1 MLRLISL
8 SLLFFCV
15 VLYATPMESLS
26 EYNLVLVHG
35 AGSHWGGLDCENT
48 TYSEAAKTK
57 NRIGGIGEDGSSA
70 TGMIKELKP
79 WIQDTLFNGD
89 YENLVYLQRPF
100 TNPANSPSN
109 NGNEIGKRTW
119 KGRNKCSAR
128 RSLFEEIQEVY
139 AKGQDKLEALR
150 NDNVDSYRK
159 IPSRYIL
166 VSHSMGGVAS
176 REYVQGMGYN
186 FDVDK
191 VVTLDSPH
199 EGTGALNL
207 LLYLKDVD
215 YEQLVKNWVTET
227 IAMEGFAVAAYL
239 MGLDALSADLALLG
253 IFMPTWSAVAQPLV
267 GKGILGI
274 LGNGFDYSK
283 SDSLTAYIDPYSG
296 NADNVVNL
304 KSRGFFEGQPSFRML
319 YGVDGLT
326 FTDPGRSKGS
336 DFQLVVPKSISV
348 PISNALTHLLNGGS
362 DKERVYNTLA
372 SMSYGFLAGITL
384 EEHGTALIPSWSG
397 KGTNTTIF
405 NDSRSDVRKESYN
418 GNVMLN
424 SSFSD
429 FQDYEGLDWLL
440 YNTEELFSLGSYIE
454 NAYIILLA
462 AGVTSMALEASLFW
476 NQPALKAAKAAA
488 FGTYATILGASG
500 LGMVTIA
507 GFGDLNFSHRLP
519 VLSHFQKKWRADSNS
534 FAKASGEIASYGP
547 YLMEDFLYEK
557 PFVNMGLYVSADSL
571 KKVNS
576 ACYYESE
583 KTSRELLC
591 EVGLYGNLPVLTAR
605 DTLVTQMGEDG
616 LIDTLYNGVN
626 GNGDSVYND
635 TSYVYGSF
643 LQQNFA
649 GFRVPPLKFKSES
662 DWSKMGVKVDRWE
675 KVDGLHPDGS
685 INEKGVPIRHVERYE
700 APAITVDNWI
710 EKYSF
715 VVDDLMPHRLRQ
727 IRMNFNYQGEIA
739 WECDIK
745 KDSDANDACTV
756 YKRTSGSEWTEL
768 RKEKHPVKKNGQFD
782 FEPRKYGYDNL
793 LAIQKDNQNTVTI
806 STVNKIGLSNTQR
819 FYYLFK
825 ATDDLLVPIWPK
837 RDVVVNEIS
846 GFEAYASVLDYQGFS
861 VEGMRDSV
869 WYVEGDVRKSYGDL
883 QDMDFLRSE
892 GSGNVYRSR
901 ISHRD
906 LSEGEYHW
914 VFNAITHNSAGES
927 NDSNDVYDVPFNVDV
942 TPPNFELSVDK
953 PCMNPDSSVFIARF
967 AWGDSTI
974 PDIRAMRWQLEK
986 SNGNGFSLITSM
998 PSLYDV
1004 TSKDFAV
1011 AWDKVTNRENLQDG
1025 LYRVKATA
1033 IDYAAPNLNA
1043 YDYASELVSKIAGGN
1058 DGDTDWSRLDDYR
1071 FNVAEK
1077 SVEFRVDRT
1086 APELVFGSVGGT
1098 PLDSFGAEKYAN
1110 LSRPARNSDYEYVS
1124 EDSLLQIGYT
1134 VNELLG
1140 GRDSTAVTIGWDF
1153 AHVDDVSKVDRAGDS
1168 VWVRDA
1174 SNVGYGTWTEMSGMR
1189 LQDGDYILR
1198 ANVRDEAKN
1207 TKAYDYTKKI
1217 RIDRTA
1223 PKIVSLVSSRLV
1235 YPDSVKDFAATLNVS
1250 ESDDIATNRTGMR
1263 CHYHV
1268 LGGDADGLWRNVSEG
1283 ILKTDTVRFDIP
1295 AVAVGER
1302 NGKRYLEAVCL
1313 DAAGNSSVRTD
1324 LFHVGDRYPEIVSPA
1339 EDKEFLTAEYI
1350 PIVGIAPPAS
1360 ASAENTT
1367 VYRLRYRY
1375 ENSDEWLTENIA
1387 VLSSNRS
1394 EDSSYISKTAQ
1405 STEGVLGYLHN
1416 VGFTE
1421 SKIYIELST
1430 RSCADCEWRSD
1441 SALVTVDEVNS
1452 AGDVPKVTFELSSTL
1467 VEVGKDSLSMSLWL
1481 GGNFKDGYLLRIYAE
1496 DSKGRGLFDKSTD
1509 RVFANPFYGEPADT
1523 TLQKGVW
1530 FYEKEGLY
1538 HLQWNGLAVSDSLDI
1553 FFDSGAFGET
1563 CLASDGVR
1571 NLDNGCKVV
1580 EKVSDFTS
1588 MQSSAGAYLSDYPI
1602 WQFPTY
1608 TDRVMTLSGTGG
1620 HVAMRSSGMF
1630 RIAGRSTLGNSD
1642 VPVYFGSGNQSGFV
1656 FMGSELSSAVDPWT
1670 MGWTVN
1676 PKSYGLNYTWNG
1688 ITSSKS
1694 YPPAGK
1700 VTLHA
1705 EVVQNVRDN
1714 PYATLIDTVVTLIL
1728 PEMEISLD
1736 ALPEFYIID
1745 NSTDSAIADTGEVR
1759 LYDLG
1764 SMNIPYGI
1772 LYRDAY
1778 VSARIVDMEGNT
1790 VRTLLDSVYTRAN
1803 TNKSAYSVLWDAKDM
1818 DGFAVEPGKYR
1829 IVIDASETDENRKKT
1844 KSSDITVS
1852 LKKMVPASG
1861 DGVKLVVSE
1870 AFDDNGKNRYVPVPD
1885 YLVRAD
1891 IAAKYLPTDLRNGV
1905 TLNASVS
1912 GTQRIYGYAPKRFS
1926 LAIKRHRK
1934 QLDLVVIR
1942 KLHTNIEYVDCGW
1955 AWGTFGCS
1963 EEGQKTQD
1971 KIYTD
1976 VLSFTSVS
1984 RSKTLNVNKLA
1995 KDDDGDYGYN
2005 DDSYDENYFD
2015 IVVFTM
2021 SGWEKF
2027 KKEKSISGITSVG
2040 EFDDALSSSYKI
2052 WSLSKVMSN
2061 SQKFMI
2067 PLPKSSQ
2074 KNFTFPSSRLDEH
2087 CSVEIE
2093 QFYLKNFCSYGDSET
2108 TAKYDPNANL
2118 FNVKMTGMG
2127 EDGFY
2132 AEKVQIN
2139 SYSDRERYHYIRFN
2153 VELTIPNSYW
2163 DAPFGMDNLVNRT
2176 VRFDHTNKTI
2186 YAESAS
2192 STDGYWAALQSNS
2205 NVQSFIDEGS
2215 YFDGTSWKFD
2225 RTYGSLTPYEMQ
2237 ALPFLPASELPD
2249 GTNTFLF
2256 ADEDGTHQQ
2265 PSYFDLK
2272 FYGPRSDSDYF
2283 KAIVL
2288 GNPLES
2294 TTGCDYGNAT
2304 NYDAAY
2310 QLAIDGY
2317 VHNPRCQASITSK
2330 NGEPDSIRTP
2340 LYDAG
2345 YVYFYVGRNLKWSDG
2360 SQKAIAFPAP
2370 TNVLDTI
2377 SEKCTNN
2384 EEWSKV
2390 KETASCKKY
2399 YKGGSK
2405 IHYYLNDFDDN
2416 TWTSIYTSDGIIKNP
2431 VNSPAHFHTPND
2443 IAYLD
2448 QSRMGKS
2455 TAVSNLLIRPNAS
2468 NYKDNSFFVSLD
2480 TLAKLKGEKNGYSVE
2495 TMDARLSASDAKKA
2509 RFSTAFD
2516 TLYFDARDTIIKNK
2530 FYRESLDSVSR
2541 IPTQMK
2547 PVNLPLNYFYR
2558 GFHSWIKNPKV
2569 DDIDILHLDS
2579 TEHSHFAI
2587 SNEKTSDNR
2596 MIKFKDAKD
2605 IEVARPKE
2613 LVELKAYLTSGQKY
2627 QLSYLKGGTYYVIK
2641 DTVASVSGSHRL
2653 AWFDVNRLQGNTQFL
2668 LTWGGESDKLY
2679 YTNYNLYVGSDVNP
2693 DNENIVQSLFGELTV
2708 TFPTKSLQKS
2718 EDVTVRTAEV
2728 DDYPFEE
2735 FNNMPLTGPVMEV
2748 LPSMEFNDT
2757 TKLPRIQMRIS
2768 KAEMDSKGVTP
2779 QTLTLYKIDFENK
2792 KFVPLTN
2799 ALYGYLKADGSAA
2812 VSTGSSEKATCS
2824 AWNSGEC
2831 FPGDDK
2837 WEYILISA
2845 ETKTFSVFAA
2855 MSSALANSPD
2865 FNLEILPEVATST
2878 ERIVKVK
2885 GISNYALYV
2894 DNDSLWNDKG
2904 DQTPAVLLDYTTDSN
2919 GFAHI
2924 SLPSRTD
2931 SIDTTYIFAVA
2942 LGDQD
2947 ASGNSVE
2954 LPAAPAV
2961 ARAITVPSEFAC
2973 SVPSD
2978 SLWLGLDNGYMAYG
2992 ASCNHP
2998 GVGTVSL
3005 YREGKVVAE
3014 VHGNIPD
3021 TLIYD
3026 GSRVY
3031 GASVVGKIAN
3041 GVYES
3046 RYLGVSSLGTERQ
3059 LAGPLV
3065 YTDSIRPSVEGFDVQ
3080 ESFEI
3085 LDRVFTVT
3093 AKVRDSES
3101 GVAAVTVSPEFGGT
3115 SLEKTT
3121 LQPDSLGNVSLNL
3134 RMSRKSIAGCIG
3146 CRLKLSFRAEDYGH
3160 NHADTTFITERLY
3173 PYPGE
3178 LALWYPAR
3186 EGAGRTAHEFLG
3198 TGHDLNLSPIRS
3210 PWQSDAGIYL
3220 SSASDRAAGAGRVDL
3235 GTADS
3240 YTLETRIKRGHS
3252 PDTWND
3258 ILSFAGPGGLSIK
3271 LSQKGRSLKLSEA
3284 GREWF
3289 SGEVLSAST
3298 KTWEHVAVVSDSSGV
3313 RFYVDGERVKSV
3325 PDGIAAERELYGT
3338 LTLGGTSGNSFV
3350 GNIADVRFYSDALT
3364 DAEIATL
3371 SVPATNDGDP
3381 SSVIVVAVKDMDV
3394 LDGFSGQFSCAVAGN
3409 RYLLAGSAHS
3419 RLRVTV
3425 NVETAGNYRIV
3436 AYARSANLSSADVSI
3451 GEGSLLSGQISLSDV
3466 WRTTEISGVSLS
3478 LSRGIHTLSL
3488 DVPEGVQL
3496 GGIALTRG
3504 SVSPSMIAWGRSSF
3518 DMVPATVNPPKIL
3531 TSLKFEGFGDLSML
3545 RPRIRLKNVSDETVN
3560 GYSVRYY
3567 FRGEDPSQVQVAAFY
3582 PYATSGLA
3590 VHSESARTG
3599 YAEWNFAGESLAPR
3613 DSAFYGE
3620 GPHFGL
3626 YNADWSPWNVGDDP
3640 SYVAA
3645 AEHGFAED
3653 AGIVVLDR
3661 DNNLIGGRC
3670 AEMEDETSVVTKA
3683 RILASDMRSDNQA
3696 SEIHFKVENLGNVA
3710 LRNFDIRYY
3719 FYVEEGLAP
3728 IMDINHLASCST
3740 AELTSLGGGRWQVN
3754 VHCGGA
3760 IGAGN
3765 SMENP
3770 VNISLHLSGWAN
3782 IWNASDDPGHAGLSG
3797 DMSEA
3802 RGICV
3807 FDSLGNRIYGESP
3820 QWPESSVIA
3829 EELPNGGSGT
3839 NPDNGYHGDV
3849 AIPIARTEDGF
3860 ILTLDAW
3867 TSLSMDLVNAVGVP
3881 IKSIFNGTLAP
3892 GEQLVQVDWTG
3903 INMWTTYLVLK
3914 VNGTIKTTRLL
3925 SLM

>member
-1 MLRLISL
+1 MKRQIVF
-8 SLLFFCV
+8 LLLLVMVCESWSIPK
-15 VLYATPMESLS
+15 PMESITN
-26 EYNLVLVHG
+26 YNVIMLHG
-35 AGSHWGGLDCENT
+35 ALGSDKGFKSDESIPEAIYDGYRGSGHIGKYGDHKDRV
-48 TYSEAAKTK
+48 TYWLSQKVFEEPDWSDTK
-57 NRIGGIGEDGSSA
+57 DAVRASSIYA
-70 TGMIKELKP
+70 
-79 WIQDTLFNGD
+79 W
-89 YENLVYLQRPF
+89 RAF
-100 TNPANSPSN
+100 TNPANSSKN
-109 NGNEIGKRTW
+109 NAVELGDRTW
-119 KGRNKCSAR
+119 NKDKKFGGRRALVEEAQEVKAVFFNPSTGRNDS
-128 RSLFEEIQEVY
+128 
-139 AKGQDKLEALR
+139 GQVAL
-150 NDNVDSYRK
+150 DSIRKYPDLYRQLA
-159 IPSRYIL
+159 SRYIL
-166 VSHSMGGVAS
+166 IGHSMGGVVS
-176 REYVQGMGYN
+176 REYVQNSNYYH
-186 FDVDK
+186 DEVDK
-191 VVTLDSPH
+191 VITLDSPH
-199 EGTGALNL
+199 EGTGALNMQLDMKDISRAGIEGLMGSISVMSAAATALWIAGSDLSTLTIGL
-207 LLYLKDVD
+207 LGLSVSMGAAAVSLGAGELVSLKLED
-215 YEQLVKNWVTET
+215 YEPTDPIVCYVDPNAEDNPDCSNSEKITD
-227 IAMEGFAVAAYL
+227 L
-239 MGLDALSADLALLG
+239 MGLRNN
-253 IFMPTWSAVAQPLV
+253 P
-267 GKGILGI
+267 
-274 LGNGFDYSK
+274 
-283 SDSLTAYIDPYSG
+283 DSLPM
-296 NADNVVNL
+296 
-304 KSRGFFEGQPSFRML
+304 FRLLAGKNSM
-319 YGVDGLT
+319 T
-326 FTDPGRSKGS
+326 FTDPKLGLRNMMS
-336 DFQLVVPKSISV
+336 LVVPDVVTV
-348 PISNALTHLLNGGS
+348 PFANLYAQLSGGETFSANYANGITGVIIGAIGGVNVQEHGSSLVETSSGLAKHTEMLANGDVDVKRYEFNAA
-362 DKERVYNTLA
+362 YNTSESWPSYVMEVALA
-372 SMSYGFLAGITL
+372 AGASALVADYLPFPYGKIAKAAIGVGAAAGITSSVV
-384 EEHGTALIPSWSG
+384 TAVGAGIADLASSHNYPIEKKFKDWML
-397 KGTNTTIF
+397 
-405 NDSRSDVRKESYN
+405 NDSVHIY
-418 GNVMLN
+418 
-424 SSFSD
+424 
-429 FQDYEGLDWLL
+429 
-440 YNTEELFSLGSYIE
+440 
-454 NAYIILLA
+454 
-462 AGVTSMALEASLFW
+462 
-476 NQPALKAAKAAA
+476 
-488 FGTYATILGASG
+488 
-500 LGMVTIA
+500 
-507 GFGDLNFSHRLP
+507 
-519 VLSHFQKKWRADSNS
+519 
-534 FAKASGEIASYGP
+534 
-547 YLMEDFLYEK
+547 EDFLYER
-557 PFVNMGLYVSADSL
+557 PFVNLALNDTATLNQLQRMSDS
-571 KKVNS
+571 
-576 ACYYESE
+576 
-583 KTSRELLC
+583 
-591 EVGLYGNLPVLTAR
+591 AR
-605 DTLVTQMGEDG
+605 DVSTLNRNCFYIGSK
-616 LIDTLYNGVN
+616 NGVN
-626 GNGDSVYND
+626 CAIGLFKSAND
-635 TSYVYGSF
+635 LNST
-643 LQQNFA
+643 QKNQ
-649 GFRVPPLKFKSES
+649 PLSGLTTPLRFKSES

-685 INEKGVPIRHVERYE
+685 ENEKGVPIRHVERYE
-700 APAITVDNWI
+700 VPAITVDNWI

-727 IRMNFNYQGEIA
+727 IRLNFNYQEEIA
-739 WECDIK
+739 WECDVT
-745 KDSDANDACTV
+745 KDPSAGDACTV
-756 YKRTSGSEWTEL
+756 YKRSGGGSWDNPIIIVDSADVNGSRVET
-768 RKEKHPVKKNGQFD
+768 RRDTIDKVPHPVKKNGQFD

-825 ATDDLLVPIWPK
+825 ATDNLLEPVWPK
-837 RDVVVNEIS
+837 PDVVVNRIS
-846 GFEAYASVLDYQGFS
+846 DFEAYASVLDYQGFS

-906 LSEGEYHW
+906 LPEGEYHW

-967 AWGDSTI
+967 AWGDSTT

-1011 AWDKVTNRENLQDG
+1011 AWDKVPNRENLQDG
-1025 LYRVKATA
+1025 LYRVKATT
-1033 IDYAAPNLNA
+1033 IDYAASNLDA

-1058 DGDTDWSRLDDYR
+1058 DGDADWSRLDDYR

-1098 PLDSFGAEKYAN
+1098 PLDSFSAEKYAN

-1207 TKAYDYTKKI
+1207 ARMYDYAKKI

-1416 VGFTE
+1416 IGFTE

-1430 RSCADCEWRSD
+1430 RSCANCEWRSD
-1441 SALVTVDEVNS
+1441 STLVTVDEVYS
-1452 AGDVPKVTFELSSTL
+1452 AEDVPKVTFELSSTL

-1676 PKSYGLNYTWNG
+1676 PKTYGLNYTWNG

-1700 VTLHA
+1700 VSLHA

-1728 PEMEISLD
+1728 PEMEISLN

-1745 NSTDSAIADTGEVR
+1745 NSADSAIADTGEVR

-1934 QLDLVVIR
+1934 QLDLVVVR
-1942 KLHTNIEYVDCGW
+1942 RLHSWVQKITGQPPFELCDSHTPYLEEEYLID
-1955 AWGTFGCS
+1955 T
-1963 EEGQKTQD
+1963 
-1971 KIYTD
+1971 
-1976 VLSFTSVS
+1976 LSFTSE
-1984 RSKTLNVNKLA
+1984 SKTALLNTQQA
-1995 KDDDGDYGYN
+1995 YGARGFAQSKY
-2005 DDSYDENYFD
+2005 YDMNFLDVIAFSKSNWENFLK
-2015 IVVFTM
+2015 
-2021 SGWEKF
+2021 SE
-2027 KKEKSISGITSVG
+2027 SISSIT
-2040 EFDDALSSSYKI
+2040 DSSTFIKAKQKAE
-2052 WSLSKVMSN
+2052 WSLSNVSN
-2061 SQKFMI
+2061 SNVFYI
-2067 PLPKSSQ
+2067 PKPSSNVSMETLISSKSSGCTTETDRNGIIT
-2074 KNFTFPSSRLDEH
+2074 KSCT
-2087 CSVEIE
+2087 
-2093 QFYLKNFCSYGDSET
+2093 YGDSGT
-2108 TAKYDPNANL
+2108 TSNYNPNINL
-2118 FNVKMTGMG
+2118 FEVRMLAIN
-2127 EDGFY
+2127 DGKF
-2132 AEKVQIN
+2132 
-2139 SYSDRERYHYIRFN
+2139 YSDWYSPNKHCSDRKRYAHIYFDTK
-2153 VELTIPNSYW
+2153 LTIPDSYW

-2176 VRFDHTNKTI
+2176 IRFDHTNKTI
-2186 YAESAS
+2186 YAESATG
-2192 STDGYWAALQSNS
+2192 TDGYMAALQKDLKNKS
-2205 NVQSFIDEGS
+2205 VIDEGN
-2215 YFDGTSWKFD
+2215 YFDGTSWTFD
-2225 RTYGSLTPYEMQ
+2225 KTYGLLTPYEMQ

-2256 ADEDGTHQQ
+2256 ADEDSAHQQ

-2272 FYGPRSDSDYF
+2272 FYGPRSDKDYF

-2317 VHNPRCQASITSK
+2317 VHNPRCQVSVTSK
-2330 NGEPDSIRTP
+2330 NGAPDSVRTP
-2340 LYDAG
+2340 LYNAG
-2345 YVYFYVGRNLKWSDG
+2345 YVYFYVGRNMMWSQGYEKIVD
-2360 SQKAIAFPAP
+2360 FPASAD
-2370 TNVLDTI
+2370 VLESFSDRCTG
-2377 SEKCTNN
+2377 SEDWS
-2384 EEWSKV
+2384 EE

-2405 IHYYLNDFDDN
+2405 IHYYLDDFDDN

-2495 TMDARLSASDAKKA
+2495 TMDARLSVSDAKKA

-2693 DNENIVQSLFGELTV
+2693 DNENIVQSLFGELSV
-2708 TFPTKSLQKS
+2708 TFPTNSLQKS

-2831 FPGDDK
+2831 FPGDEK

-2904 DQTPAVLLDYTTDSN
+2904 DQTPAVLLDYTTDSD

-2924 SLPSRTD
+2924 SLPSRTG

-2942 LGDQD
+2942 LSEPDID
-2947 ASGNSVE
+2947 GNVVE

-3014 VHGNIPD
+3014 IHGNIPD

-3065 YTDSIRPSVEGFDVQ
+3065 YTDSVRPSVEGFDVQ

-3134 RMSRKSIAGCIG
+3134 RMSRKSLAGCIG

-3271 LSQKGRSLKLSEA
+3271 LSQKGCSLKLSE
-3284 GREWF
+3284 GGWEWF

-3298 KTWEHVAVVSDSSGV
+3298 KTWEHVAVVSDSGGV
-3313 RFYVDGERVKSV
+3313 RFYADGERVKSV

-3338 LTLGGTSGNSFV
+3338 LTLGGSSGNSFV
-3350 GNIADVRFYSDALT
+3350 GNIADVRFYSGALT

-3371 SVPATNDGDP
+3371 SVPATDDGDP
-3381 SSVIVVAVKDMDV
+3381 SSVIVMAVKDMDV

-3425 NVETAGNYRIV
+3425 NVETAGSYRIV
-3436 AYARSANLSSADVSI
+3436 AYARSANLSSADVSV
-3451 GEGSLLSGQISLSDV
+3451 GEGSLLSGKISLSGV

-3518 DMVPATVNPPKIL
+3518 DMVPETVNPPKIL
-3531 TSLKFEGFGDLSML
+3531 TSLKFEGFGDHSML

-3645 AEHGFAED
+3645 AEYGFAED

-3683 RILASDMRSDNQA
+3683 RILASDMRNDNQA

-3849 AIPIARTEDGF
+3849 AIPIVRTEDGLV
-3860 ILTLDAW
+3860 LTLDAW

-3903 INMWTTYLVLK
+3903 INMRTTYLVLK

>member
-1 MLRLISL
+1 MRKIVWAAFAVVCFYGA
-8 SLLFFCV
+8 LF
-15 VLYATPMESLS
+15 AAKPMEALNR
-26 EYNLVLVHG
+26 YNVVLVHG
-35 AGSHWGGLDCENT
+35 AAPENQGYGDKCNSNIQSAWNTSNDYTAYQNDTANNEKVSWNLGDAVGMLGKYEDDDEKKLTLWLDSAVFEDTVTYGSE
-48 TYSEAAKTK
+48 Y
-57 NRIGGIGEDGSSA
+57 IY
-70 TGMIKELKP
+70 
-79 WIQDTLFNGD
+79 IQ
-89 YENLVYLQRPF
+89 RSF
-100 TNPANSPSN
+100 TNPAESPAHN
-109 NGNEIGKRTW
+109 AHEIGDRTW
-119 KGRNKCSAR
+119 KGDNNCSVR
-128 RSLFEEIQEVY
+128 RSLFEEAQEVRTEGKY
-139 AKGQDKLEALR
+139 RLQQLR
-150 NDNVDSYRK
+150 TNSVDEYRT
-159 IPSRYIL
+159 IPSRNIL
-166 VSHSMGGVAS
+166 IAHSMGGVSS
-176 REYVQGMGYN
+176 REYVQADFYN
-186 FDVDK
+186 KDVDK
-191 VVTLDSPH
+191 VITLDSPH
-199 EGTGALNL
+199 EGTESLNMLLALKKRIKSGRDVASGAQDAL
-207 LLYLKDVD
+207 
-215 YEQLVKNWVTET
+215 WPIA
-227 IAMEGFAVAAYL
+227 IAMVIDPMTVQLGLVTLVGAYL
-239 MGLDALSADLALLG
+239 IDEVQVAVDSVIVKMLG
-253 IFMPTWSAVAQPLV
+253 DSYDFHTDDPLT
-267 GKGILGI
+267 
-274 LGNGFDYSK
+274 D
-283 SDSLTAYIDPYSG
+283 YIDPNTSG
-296 NADNVVNL
+296 GVNDL
-304 KSRGFFEGQPSFRML
+304 VERVSPNMPMMRILGGEHSM
-319 YGVDGLT
+319 T
-326 FTDPGRSKGS
+326 FTDPENYTAWASAKALIPDEWLLPVLNAWTFLGESG
-336 DFQLVVPKSISV
+336 DKSTDYV
-348 PISNALTHLLNGGS
+348 NALAGFEFGLVGGVAVM
-362 DKERVYNTLA
+362 DR
-372 SMSYGFLAGITL
+372 
-384 EEHGTALIPSWSG
+384 GTALIPEWSSYG
-397 KGTNTTIF
+397 DNTKVFKTADADVKRARYEAAVHAKGFNPLTDKVTWEFIGGEFALAVTNILAPTLAI
-405 NDSRSDVRKESYN
+405 
-418 GNVMLN
+418 
-424 SSFSD
+424 SFLPVP
-429 FQDYEGLDWLL
+429 GM
-440 YNTEELFSLGSYIE
+440 IE
-454 NAYIILLA
+454 AMMISTALA
-462 AGVTSMALEASLFW
+462 SATSIAAVTLPTVLEAVNDLYDSHEI
-476 NQPALKAAKAAA
+476 AKARSLLDRLYSAD
-488 FGTYATILGASG
+488 FSYPKVLGG
-500 LGMVTIA
+500 NETDKV
-507 GFGDLNFSHRLP
+507 R
-519 VLSHFQKKWRADSNS
+519 
-534 FAKASGEIASYGP
+534 
-547 YLMEDFLYEK
+547 LMEDFLYEK
-557 PFVNMGLYVSADSL
+557 PFVNLALSVSDSAL
-571 KKVNS
+571 RAVEPG
-576 ACYYESE
+576 CYYEADSAG
-583 KTSRELLC
+583 KQQLC
-591 EVGLYGNLPVLTAR
+591 DVGLYDSLGNVAAT
-605 DTLVTQMGEDG
+605 
-616 LIDTLYNGVN
+616 VN
-626 GNGDSVYND
+626 GKMNYAD
-635 TSYVYGSF
+635 
-643 LQQNFA
+643 
-649 GFRVPPLKFKSES
+649 FRRNSLKFKSES

-675 KVDGLHPDGS
+675 KVDGLTPSGELAKKS
-685 INEKGVPIRHVERYE
+685 VPIRHVERYE
-700 APAITVDNWI
+700 VPAITVDNWI

-727 IRMNFNYQGEIA
+727 IRMNFNYQEEIA
-739 WECDIK
+739 WECDVT
-745 KDSDANDACTV
+745 KDYEANDNCTV

-782 FEPRKYGYDNL
+782 FEPQKYGYDNL

-825 ATDDLLVPIWPK
+825 ATNDLLVPIWPK

-869 WYVEGDVRKSYGDL
+869 WYIESDVRKSYGDL

-967 AWGDSTI
+967 AWGDSTT

-1033 IDYAAPNLNA
+1033 IDYAAPNLDA
-1043 YDYASELVSKIAGGN
+1043 YDYASELVSKVAGGN
-1058 DGDTDWSRLDDYR
+1058 DGDADWSRLDDYR

-1168 VWVRDA
+1168 VWVRNA

-1416 VGFTE
+1416 IGFTE

-1452 AGDVPKVTFELSSTL
+1452 AEDVPKVTFELSSTL
-1467 VEVGKDSLSMSLWL
+1467 VEVGKDSLSMSLSL

-1530 FYEKEGLY
+1530 FYEKGGLY

-1676 PKSYGLNYTWNG
+1676 PKTYGLNYTWNG

-1728 PEMEISLD
+1728 PEMEISLN

-1861 DGVKLVVSE
+1861 DGVNLVVSE
-1870 AFDDNGKNRYVPVPD
+1870 AFGDNGKNRYVPVPD

-1995 KDDDGDYGYN
+1995 NDDDGAYGYN

-2127 EDGFY
+2127 EDGFF

-2153 VELTIPNSYW
+2153 VELTIPDSYW

-2225 RTYGSLTPYEMQ
+2225 RTYGLLTPYEMQ

-2317 VHNPRCQASITSK
+2317 VHNPRCQVSVTSK
-2330 NGEPDSIRTP
+2330 SGDDEVVRTP
-2340 LYDAG
+2340 LFDAG
-2345 YVYFYVGRNLKWSDG
+2345 YVYFYVGRNMMWSQGYEKIVD
-2360 SQKAIAFPAP
+2360 FPASAD
-2370 TNVLDTI
+2370 VLESFSDRCTG
-2377 SEKCTNN
+2377 SED
-2384 EEWSKV
+2384 WSEV
-2390 KETASCKKY
+2390 KETASCKKF

-2405 IHYYLNDFDDN
+2405 IHYYLDDFDDN

-2558 GFHSWIKNPKV
+2558 GFHSWIKKPKV

-2587 SNEKTSDNR
+2587 SNEKTPDNR
-2596 MIKFKDAKD
+2596 EIKFKDAKD

-2693 DNENIVQSLFGELTV
+2693 DNENIVQSLFGELSV
-2708 TFPTKSLQKS
+2708 TFPMNSLQKS

-2748 LPSMEFNDT
+2748 LPSMKFNDT

-2831 FPGDDK
+2831 FPGDEK

-2904 DQTPAVLLDYTTDSN
+2904 DQTPAVLLDYTTDSD

-2924 SLPSRTD
+2924 SLPSRTG
-2931 SIDTTYIFAVA
+2931 SIDTTYIFVVA
-2942 LGDQD
+2942 LSDQD

-2954 LPAAPAV
+2954 LP

-3005 YREGKVVAE
+3005 YREGKVVVE
-3014 VHGNIPD
+3014 IHGNIPD
-3021 TLIYD
+3021 TLICD

-3065 YTDSIRPSVEGFDVQ
+3065 YTDSVRPSVEGFDVQ

-3121 LQPDSLGNVSLNL
+3121 LQPDSLGNVIVNL
-3134 RMSRKSIAGCIG
+3134 RMSRKSLAGCIG

-3160 NHADTTFITERLY
+3160 NHADTTFTTERLY

-3198 TGHDLNLSPIRS
+3198 TGHDLNLSSIRS
-3210 PWQSDAGIYL
+3210 PWQSDAGIYFGGTG
-3220 SSASDRAAGAGRVDL
+3220 DRAAGAGRVDL
-3235 GTADS
+3235 GTTGS
-3240 YTLETRIKRGHS
+3240 YTLEARIKRGHS
-3252 PDTWND
+3252 PDTWNE
-3258 ILSFAGPGGLSIK
+3258 ILSFAGPGGLSIR
-3271 LSQKGRSLKLSEA
+3271 LSQKGRSLKLSEG

-3298 KTWEHVAVVSDSSGV
+3298 KTWEHVSVVSDSSGV

-3350 GNIADVRFYSDALT
+3350 GNIADVRFYSGALT

-3371 SVPATNDGDP
+3371 SVPATDDGDP

-3394 LDGFSGQFSCAVAGN
+3394 LDGFSGRFSCAVAGN
-3409 RYLLAGSAHS
+3409 SYLLAGSAHS

-3436 AYARSANLSSADVSI
+3436 AYARSANLSSADVSV
-3451 GEGSLLSGQISLSDV
+3451 GEGSLLSGQISLSGV

-3640 SYVAA
+3640 SYVAT
-3645 AEHGFAED
+3645 AEYGFAED

-3683 RILASDMRSDNQA
+3683 RILASDMRNDNQA

-3782 IWNASDDPGHAGLSG
+3782 IWNASDDPGHAGLSE

-3802 RGICV
+3802 HGICV

-3849 AIPIARTEDGF
+3849 AIPIARTEDGLV
-3860 ILTLDAW
+3860 LTLDAW

-3903 INMWTTYLVLK
+3903 INMRTTYLVLK

>member
-1 MLRLISL
+1 ML
-8 SLLFFCV
+8 
-15 VLYATPMESLS
+15 
-26 EYNLVLVHG
+26 
-35 AGSHWGGLDCENT
+35 
-48 TYSEAAKTK
+48 
-57 NRIGGIGEDGSSA
+57 
-70 TGMIKELKP
+70 
-79 WIQDTLFNGD
+79 
-89 YENLVYLQRPF
+89 
-100 TNPANSPSN
+100 
-109 NGNEIGKRTW
+109 
-119 KGRNKCSAR
+119 
-128 RSLFEEIQEVY
+128 
-139 AKGQDKLEALR
+139 
-150 NDNVDSYRK
+150 
-159 IPSRYIL
+159 
-166 VSHSMGGVAS
+166 
-176 REYVQGMGYN
+176 
-186 FDVDK
+186 
-191 VVTLDSPH
+191 
-199 EGTGALNL
+199 
-207 LLYLKDVD
+207 
-215 YEQLVKNWVTET
+215 
-227 IAMEGFAVAAYL
+227 
-239 MGLDALSADLALLG
+239 
-253 IFMPTWSAVAQPLV
+253 
-267 GKGILGI
+267 
-274 LGNGFDYSK
+274 
-283 SDSLTAYIDPYSG
+283 
-296 NADNVVNL
+296 
-304 KSRGFFEGQPSFRML
+304 
-319 YGVDGLT
+319 
-326 FTDPGRSKGS
+326 
-336 DFQLVVPKSISV
+336 
-348 PISNALTHLLNGGS
+348 
-362 DKERVYNTLA
+362 
-372 SMSYGFLAGITL
+372 
-384 EEHGTALIPSWSG
+384 
-397 KGTNTTIF
+397 
-405 NDSRSDVRKESYN
+405 NDSTHIY
-418 GNVMLN
+418 
-424 SSFSD
+424 
-429 FQDYEGLDWLL
+429 
-440 YNTEELFSLGSYIE
+440 
-454 NAYIILLA
+454 
-462 AGVTSMALEASLFW
+462 
-476 NQPALKAAKAAA
+476 
-488 FGTYATILGASG
+488 
-500 LGMVTIA
+500 
-507 GFGDLNFSHRLP
+507 
-519 VLSHFQKKWRADSNS
+519 
-534 FAKASGEIASYGP
+534 
-547 YLMEDFLYEK
+547 EDFLYER
-557 PFVNMGLYVSADSL
+557 PFVNLALNDTATLNKLQGMNDS
-571 KKVNS
+571 
-576 ACYYESE
+576 
-583 KTSRELLC
+583 
-591 EVGLYGNLPVLTAR
+591 AR
-605 DTLVTQMGEDG
+605 DVSTLNRNCFYIGSKDGVSCAIGLFKLANDLNSTQKNQPLSG
-616 LIDTLYNGVN
+616 LT
-626 GNGDSVYND
+626 
-635 TSYVYGSF
+635 T
-643 LQQNFA
+643 
-649 GFRVPPLKFKSES
+649 PLRFKSES
-662 DWSKMGVKVDRWE
+662 DWSKIGVKVDRWE
-675 KVDGLHPDGS
+675 RVDGLTPNGELAKNS
-685 INEKGVPIRHVERYE
+685 VPIRHVERYSV
-700 APAITVDNWI
+700 PAITVDNWI

-727 IRMNFNYQGEIA
+727 IRMNFNYQEEIA
-739 WECDIK
+739 WECDVT
-745 KDSDANDACTV
+745 KDPEANDACTV
-756 YKRTSGSEWTEL
+756 YKRSGGGKWNAILDSLSGDTI
-768 RKEKHPVKKNGQFD
+768 KYAHPVKKNGQFD
-782 FEPRKYGYDNL
+782 FNPRDYRYGNL

-825 ATDDLLVPIWPK
+825 ATDNLLEPVWPK
-837 RDVVVNEIS
+837 PDVVVNKIS
-846 GFEAYASVLDYQGFS
+846 DFEAYASVLDYQDFS

-869 WYVEGDVRKSYGDL
+869 WYSVGDARQTFGNL

-892 GSGNVYRSR
+892 GSGNFYRSR
-901 ISHRD
+901 ISHSNP
-906 LSEGEYHW
+906 SEGEYHW
-914 VFNAITHNSAGES
+914 VFNAIIHNSAGEG

-942 TPPNFELSVDK
+942 TPPNFDLSVDK
-953 PCMNPDSSVFIARF
+953 PCMNPDSSVFIARV
-967 AWGDSTI
+967 AWGDSTT

-986 SNGNGFSLITSM
+986 SNGNDFSLVSSM

-1011 AWDKVTNRENLQDG
+1011 AWDKVPNRENLQDG
-1025 LYRVKATA
+1025 LYRVKALA
-1033 IDYAAPNLNA
+1033 IDYAAPNLDA

-1058 DGDTDWSRLDDYR
+1058 DGDADWSRLDDYR

-1207 TKAYDYTKKI
+1207 RRDYEYAKRI
-1217 RIDRTA
+1217 RIDRA
-1223 PKIVSLVSSRLV
+1223 SPKILSLVSARLV

-1268 LGGDADGLWRNVSEG
+1268 FGGDADGLWRNVSEG

-1416 VGFTE
+1416 IGFTE

-1452 AGDVPKVTFELSSTL
+1452 AEDVPKVTFELSSTL

-1676 PKSYGLNYTWNG
+1676 PKTYGLNYTWNG

-1700 VTLHA
+1700 VALHA

-1714 PYATLIDTVVTLIL
+1714 PYATLIDTVVTIVL

-1829 IVIDASETDENRKKT
+1829 IVIDASEVDGIRKKT
-1844 KSSDITVS
+1844 KSSDIAVS
-1852 LKKMVPASG
+1852 LKKMIPASG
-1861 DGVKLVVSE
+1861 DGVNLVVSE
-1870 AFDDNGKNRYVPVPD
+1870 AFGDNGKNRYVPVPD

-1934 QLDLVVIR
+1934 QLDLVVVYR
-1942 KLHTNIEYVDCGW
+1942 LDRYVESCTDILCEVVDKKNQPLINVIDV
-1955 AWGTFGCS
+1955 TFS
-1963 EEGQKTQD
+1963 EKSKVFDIG
-1971 KIYTD
+1971 IN
-1976 VLSFTSVS
+1976 VS
-1984 RSKTLNVNKLA
+1984 AGKK
-1995 KDDDGDYGYN
+1995 YGYN
-2005 DDSYDENYFD
+2005 YDKNSFIEMYA
-2015 IVVFTM
+2015 VTRGV
-2021 SGWEKF
+2021 WEKYKSANEWDGEESF
-2027 KKEKSISGITSVG
+2027 NTLKKK
-2040 EFDDALSSSYKI
+2040 AI
-2052 WSLSKVMSN
+2052 WSLTDISSN
-2061 SQKFMI
+2061 DNNFI
-2067 PLPKSSQ
+2067 PKPQNGGYKLYSVKKTGTCAANMEINNRENNQCEYKANEEGKIISSD
-2074 KNFTFPSSRLDEH
+2074 N
-2087 CSVEIE
+2087 
-2093 QFYLKNFCSYGDSET
+2093 YN
-2108 TAKYDPNANL
+2108 PNRNL
-2118 FNVKMTGMG
+2118 FQVEFVGNS
-2127 EDGFY
+2127 ENNFFSDE
-2132 AEKVQIN
+2132 EKIN
-2139 SYSDRERYHYIRFN
+2139 PSHCGNKRFRTMNFKIR
-2153 VELTIPNSYW
+2153 LTIPDSYW
-2163 DAPFGMDNLVNRT
+2163 NAPFGMDNLVNRT
-2176 VRFDHTNKTI
+2176 IRFDHTNKTI
-2186 YAESAS
+2186 FAESAS
-2192 STDGYWAALQSNS
+2192 GTNGYWAALQKDLKNKS
-2205 NVQSFIDEGS
+2205 VIDDGS
-2215 YFDGTSWKFD
+2215 YFDGTSWKMD
-2225 RTYGSLTPYEMQ
+2225 KTYGLLTPFEMQ
-2237 ALPFLPASELPD
+2237 ALPFLPASELQ
-2249 GTNTFLF
+2249 GGKNTFLF
-2256 ADEDGTHQQ
+2256 ADEDATHPQQ
-2265 PSYFDLK
+2265 AYFDLK
-2272 FYGPRSDSDYF
+2272 FYGPHSDNDYF

-2288 GNPLES
+2288 GVPQES
-2294 TTGCDYGNAT
+2294 TEGCDYNNT
-2304 NYDAAY
+2304 SNYDAAY

-2317 VHNPRCQASITSK
+2317 VHNPRCQVSVTSK

-2340 LYDAG
+2340 LFDAG
-2345 YVYFYVGRNLKWSDG
+2345 YVYFYVSRNTKWDTG
-2360 SQKAIAFPAP
+2360 SSRNVAFPASS
-2370 TNVLDTI
+2370 NILDTL
-2377 SEKCTNN
+2377 SGKCADN
-2384 EEWSKV
+2384 ESWSNV
-2390 KETASCKKY
+2390 KGEANCKKF

-2405 IHYYLNDFDDN
+2405 IHYYLNDFEDYFWKS
-2416 TWTSIYTSDGIIKNP
+2416 TYTSNGIIKNP
-2431 VNSPAHFHTPND
+2431 VNSPAHFHSPND
-2443 IAYLD
+2443 IAYLE
-2448 QSRMGKS
+2448 QSRIGKS
-2455 TAVSNLLIRPNAS
+2455 NAVSNLLIRPNAS

-2530 FYRESLDSVSR
+2530 FYRESLDSASR

-2596 MIKFKDAKD
+2596 VIKFKDAKD

-2627 QLSYLKGGTYYVIK
+2627 QLSYLKGGAYYVIK

-2708 TFPTKSLQKS
+2708 TFPTNSLQKS

-2792 KFVPLTN
+2792 MFVPLTN

-2831 FPGDDK
+2831 FPGDEK

-2904 DQTPAVLLDYTTDSN
+2904 DQTPAVLLDYTTDSD

-2924 SLPSRTD
+2924 SLPSRTG
-2931 SIDTTYIFAVA
+2931 SIDTTYIFVVA
-2942 LGDQD
+2942 LSDQD

-3014 VHGNIPD
+3014 IHGNIPD

-3026 GSRVY
+3026 GSMVY

-3065 YTDSIRPSVEGFDVQ
+3065 YTDSVRPSVEGFDVQ

-3121 LQPDSLGNVSLNL
+3121 LQPDSLGNVIVNL

-3160 NHADTTFITERLY
+3160 NHEDTTFITERLY

-3271 LSQKGRSLKLSEA
+3271 LSQKGRSLKLSEG

-3298 KTWEHVAVVSDSSGV
+3298 KTWEHVAVVSDSGGV
-3313 RFYVDGERVKSV
+3313 RFYADGERMKFV
-3325 PDGIAAERELYGT
+3325 PGGITAERELYGT
-3338 LTLGGTSGNSFV
+3338 LTLGRTSGNSFV
-3350 GNIADVRFYSDALT
+3350 GNIADVRFYSGALT

-3371 SVPATNDGDP
+3371 SVPATDDGDP

-3425 NVETAGNYRIV
+3425 NVETAGSYRIV
-3436 AYARSANLSSADVSI
+3436 AYARSANLSSADVSV
-3451 GEGSLLSGQISLSDV
+3451 GEGSLLSGQISLSGV

-3518 DMVPATVNPPKIL
+3518 DMVPATANPPKIL

-3640 SYVAA
+3640 SYVAT
-3645 AEHGFAED
+3645 AEYGFAED

-3683 RILASDMRSDNQA
+3683 RILASDMRNDNQA

-3849 AIPIARTEDGF
+3849 AIPIARTEDGL

-3903 INMWTTYLVLK
+3903 INMRTTYLVLK